1 MTRYRVFP
9 GGPAPLA
16 FLSGAALLILA
27 TDRLAHAVIA
37 AGALVWVYCLSAL
50 VIYAGAKIFPRR
62 NVSFLV
68 PFLASFMA
76 ALFLLLLW
84 LLSPICALETFFV
97 IALTP
102 LFCLETRIF
111 GRLKTTG
118 LGDSVLNALC
128 EALFPSAL
136 LVIFSIIRE
145 PLGCL
150 SLSLPGGAQGII
162 LLFSFEKESVLP
174 IRIIAGS
181 SGALLLLGYSL
192 ALYRYFRREKH
203 GR

>member
-9 GGPAPLA
+9 GGASPLA

-37 AGALVWVYCLSAL
+37 AGALVWVYCLSSLA
-50 VIYAGAKIFPRR
+50 VYAGARILPRR
-62 NVSFLV
+62 NVSFLIT
-68 PFLASFMA
+68 FLCSFMA
-76 ALFLLLLW
+76 GAYLLLLW
-84 LLSPICALETFFV
+84 LLSPLCALETFFV
-97 IALTP
+97 VALTP
-102 LFCLETRIF
+102 IFCPETRIF
-111 GRLKTTG
+111 RRLKTTG
-118 LGDSVLNALC
+118 LGDTVLNALC

-136 LVIFSIIRE
+136 IIIFAVIRE

-162 LLFSFEKESVLP
+162 LLFSFETESVFP
-174 IRIIAGS
+174 MRIIASS

-192 ALYRYFRREKH
+192 ALYRYFRREKY